1 MLKFTGVPSCM
12 NHKCY
17 LRCREIPSKRTVTI
31 PAGNGDLSTEN
42 LVYLTSQQALSDLAF
57 FIEGMNQKHNLTHD
71 VKWIVF
77 GGSYAGNLAAWLRLK
92 YPHLVH
98 GAMSRYFVNDEFAG
112 GNRNLAF
119 LQIGGENEASSSW
132 VTGGSWI
139 TYARQYKAILFEL
152 EHRYYGNS
160 HPTVDLST
168 ENLVYLTSQQALGDL
183 AFFIETMN
191 RQYNLTPDVKW
202 IVFGCSYPGNL
213 AAWMRLKHP
222 DLVHGTVS
230 TSAPLLAKLDFPE
243 YLEDVAASFRAS
255 SQTCINALQQS
266 FDQVQVLLQTVAGQK
281 NLNQLFHLCEDISLS
296 VNNPLDMSNFF
307 RKLIMVFADMIQ
319 YNKKLWGLQNITT
332 VDWLCGILLDQ
343 SNNEPAINRLANA
356 FNVNQNG
363 NCFSYKY
370 DIEISEF
377 TNTAW
382 GSLRSFGDRQWA
394 YQTCTEFGYFQTSA
408 QFPLSFFIQ
417 RCQDIFKSPYNK
429 MFLDQA
435 INRTNA
441 FYGGLSIVNKVSNV
455 VFVQGTLDP
464 WRLLGIT
471 KSLNYKAPAILT
483 KDYEK
488 ILGKEMAV
496 CETEEVKGDHLSMV
510 FDYLM
515 TLYDQSTTSIEAERA
530 FFANGYMCSS
540 VQ

>member
-1 MLKFTGVPSCM
+1 MVEESLRAVGKQFGSLGHSKKIAQYM
-12 NHKCY
+12 YDSRHRRWKCV
-17 LRCREIPSKRTVTI
+17 RNNVNSNS
-31 PAGNGDLSTEN
+31 AQS
-42 LVYLTSQQALSDLAF
+42 LT
-57 FIEGMNQKHNLTHD
+57 
-71 VKWIVF
+71 
-77 GGSYAGNLAAWLRLK
+77 
-92 YPHLVH
+92 
-98 GAMSRYFVNDEFAG
+98 SRYFVNDEFAG

-222 DLVHGTVS
+222 DLVHGAVS
-230 TSAPLLAKLDFPE
+230 TSAPLLAKLDFPGKFLKLSHILCLE
-243 YLEDVAASFRAS
+243 HVVGLSLTRVGVRLYTPTLYTTQATPSTLTSPVNQRSNFANSYASAASHSFPKYLEDVAASFRAS

-483 KDYEK
+483 KGAGHCANLLEPQY
-488 ILGKEMAV
+488 
-496 CETEEVKGDHLSMV
+496 
-510 FDYLM
+510 
-515 TLYDQSTTSIEAERA
+515 YDTPQLKASR
-530 FFANGYMCSS
+530 
-540 VQ
+540 VQIGAHIGTWINNS